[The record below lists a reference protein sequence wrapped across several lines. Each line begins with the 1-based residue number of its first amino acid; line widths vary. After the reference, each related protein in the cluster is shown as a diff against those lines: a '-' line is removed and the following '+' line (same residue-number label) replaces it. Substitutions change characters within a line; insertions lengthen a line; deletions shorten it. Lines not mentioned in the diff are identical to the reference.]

1 MIAFAY
7 LCFFGAIGVIRV
19 LAVGCCC
26 WLLAVAVGCW
36 LLLSAVAVGCWPL
49 LLAVAV
55 VA

>member
-19 LAVGCCC
+19 LAVGRC
-26 WLLAVAVGCW
+26 
-36 LLLSAVAVGCWPL
+36 CWPL

-55 VA
+55 GRCRWPLPLAVAVVA

>member
-26 WLLAVAVGCW
+26 R